1 MRAVPCQNPASTI
14 IICRMCFVLTEVDAE
29 RAKKMCDDRSTWSC
43 GYLAICVA
51 IVSSLLATK
60 ADAQI
65 SDFGRTSPPMY
76 GGSGISTRPS
86 SSTRPME
93 GTYAPNHKTLDG
105 KLCISVHPLTHP
117 QTINPKIIDQIVLV
131 QNICGQSIRV
141 KVCYVGSSDCIVVP
155 VTGNQK
161 LQRVLGIAAGSTS
174 FQFEYREL
182 Y

>member
-1 MRAVPCQNPASTI
+1 
-14 IICRMCFVLTEVDAE
+14 MCFVLTEVDAE

-60 ADAQI
+60 ANAQI
-65 SDFGRTSPPMY
+65 GRTSPPMY
-76 GGSGISTRPS
+76 GGSGISNRPS

-141 KVCYVGSSDCIVVP
+141 QVCYAGSTDCVVVP
-155 VTGNQK
+155 LSGNQK

>member
-1 MRAVPCQNPASTI
+1 MAG
-14 IICRMCFVLTEVDAE
+14 
-29 RAKKMCDDRSTWSC
+29 DDRSTWSG
-43 GYLAICVA
+43 GYFAICVA
-51 IVSSLLATK
+51 FVSSLLATK

-65 SDFGRTSPPMY
+65 TGFGRTSPPMY

-105 KLCISVHPLTHP
+105 KLCISVRPLTHP
-117 QTINPKIIDQIVLV
+117 QTINPKIIDQMVLV

-141 KVCYVGSSDCIVVP
+141 QVCYAGSSDCIVVP
-155 VTGNQK
+155 LTGNQK
-161 LQRVLGIAAGSTS
+161 LQRMLGIAAGSTY

>member
-1 MRAVPCQNPASTI
+1 
-14 IICRMCFVLTEVDAE
+14 MCFVLTEVDAE
-29 RAKKMCDDRSTWSC
+29 RATMCDDQSTWSC
-43 GYLAICVA
+43 SYLAICVA
-51 IVSSLLATK
+51 VLSSLLATK

-76 GGSGISTRPS
+76 GGSGMSTRPS

-105 KLCISVHPLTHP
+105 KLCISVHPLARP
-117 QTINPKIIDQIVLV
+117 QIINPKIIDQSVVV

-141 KVCYVGSSDCIVVP
+141 RVCYAGSSDCIVVP
-155 VTGNQK
+155 VRGYQK
-161 LQRVLGIAAGSTS
+161 LQRVLGIAAGSTN

-182 Y
+182 H